1 MQVPKVPLTGKGWTP
16 PPTQESDEPA
26 TTATSKDEWAGLT
39 KSHQPPVISDSVCTY
54 NIAL

>member
-1 MQVPKVPLTGKGWTP
+1 MQIPKMPS
-16 PPTQESDEPA
+16 PPTQESDEPP

-39 KSHQPPVISDSVCTY
+39 QAYQPPMISDSVCTY